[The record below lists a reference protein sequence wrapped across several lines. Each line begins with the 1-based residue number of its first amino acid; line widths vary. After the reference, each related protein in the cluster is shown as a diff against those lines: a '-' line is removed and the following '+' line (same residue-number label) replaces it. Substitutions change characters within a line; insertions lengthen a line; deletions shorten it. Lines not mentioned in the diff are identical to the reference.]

1 MSVERKKRRF
11 ESTEKLRESL
21 RELNVETE
29 EEDVREVK
37 QVVDFR

>member
-21 RELNVETE
+21 KSLNFGTE